1 MSKLHDLDWQN
12 IRNTLVRLNCPTKI
26 DEIGVTLDEMIEAIN
41 IAPTIRPVRNTILNK
56 IELDRENIKT
66 LLSETKCI

>member
-1 MSKLHDLDWQN
+1 
-12 IRNTLVRLNCPTKI
+12 
-26 DEIGVTLDEMIEAIN
+26 MIEAIN
-41 IAPTIRPVRNTILNK
+41 IAPTIRPDRYTILNK